1 MISLAVVRDRYEN
14 YRQLMRW
21 DKPIGTLLLLWPTLW
36 SLWIAANGRPHLSI
50 VAIFCLG
57 TFLMRSAGCVI
68 NDYADRDFDA
78 HVARTSQRP
87 FARRAVSEK
96 EALLLTA
103 ILVALSFLVVLPLN
117 TLTKLLSV
125 PALLVAASYP
135 FTKRFFPMPQAYLGI
150 AFSFGIPMGFA
161 AETGAVPTLAWL
173 LLLANLFWVV
183 AYDTA
188 YAIADKPDDLKIGIK
203 TAAITLGDYDVAC
216 VMVCHAIFLAMMCG
230 IGAHLGLAW
239 PYYLSLAA
247 AAALM
252 ALQYRDIKD
261 RDRAKCF
268 RVFLE
273 NNRVGAVVFAGVALS
288 YLLG

>member
-1 MISLAVVRDRYEN
+1 MSLATVHDRYEN

-36 SLWIAANGRPHLSI
+36 GLWMATGGKPHLSI

-87 FARRAVSEK
+87 FARGAVSEK
-96 EALLLTA
+96 EALLLAALLA
-103 ILVALSFLVVLPLN
+103 IASFLLILPLN
-117 TLTKLLSV
+117 HLTWLLSV
-125 PALLVAASYP
+125 PAVLVAASYP

-161 AETGAVPTLAWL
+161 AETGAVPVLAWL
-173 LLLANLFWVV
+173 LLLANLFWVL

-203 TAAITLGDYDVAC
+203 TSAITMGDYDVAG
-216 VMVCHAIFLAMMCG
+216 VMLCHAVFLALMCG
-230 IGAHLGLAW
+230 IGVHLALAW
-239 PYYLSLAA
+239 PYYLGLAA
-247 AAALM
+247 AAALI
-252 ALQYRDIKD
+252 ALQYRDIRH
-261 RDRAKCF
+261 RDRALCF
-268 RVFLE
+268 KAFLD
-273 NNRVGAVVFAGVALS
+273 NNRVGAAVFVGLV
-288 YLLG
+288 LGYWLA

>member
-1 MISLAVVRDRYEN
+1 MISSARIRDRYEN

-36 SLWIAANGRPHLSI
+36 ALWLATGGKPHLPI

-87 FARRAVSEK
+87 FARGAVSQK
-96 EALLLTA
+96 EALLLA
-103 ILVALSFLVVLPLN
+103 AFLALLSFLLVLPLN

-161 AETGAVPTLAWL
+161 AETGAVPALAWL
-173 LLLANLFWVV
+173 LLLANLFWVI

-188 YAIADKPDDLKIGIK
+188 YAMADKPDDLKLGIK
-203 TAAITLGDYDVAC
+203 TSAITLGDYDVAGI
-216 VMVCHAIFLAMMCG
+216 MICHAVFLGLMAG
-230 IGAHLGLAW
+230 IGLHLALAW
-239 PYYLSLAA
+239 PYFLGLAA

-252 ALQYRDIKD
+252 ALQYRDIRR

-268 RVFLE
+268 KAFLD
-273 NNRVGAVVFAGVALS
+273 NNRVGAVVFAGLALS
-288 YLLG
+288 YLV